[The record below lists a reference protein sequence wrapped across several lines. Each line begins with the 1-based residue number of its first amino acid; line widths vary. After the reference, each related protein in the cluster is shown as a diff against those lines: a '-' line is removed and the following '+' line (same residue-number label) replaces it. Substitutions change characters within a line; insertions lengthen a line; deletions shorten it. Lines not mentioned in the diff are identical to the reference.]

1 MVSSEEKDW
10 GTSIKHQQVFFSFGL
25 FFFSRPFFSLG
36 LFFFSRPFFL
46 SRQVCKYIFEH
57 ILIRL
62 KHWDSLKL
70 SKYLFKDGRRWWWT
84 EKKLKKRSTCPP
96 TRSLVFSSLLHSEAW
111 TYELEYG
118 WGPTFKVVLEC
129 LKRISEPFLI
139 YIYGI
144 QCDFMPKSCW
154 KHSNFE
160 NR

>member
-1 MVSSEEKDW
+1 MVSSEEKGW
-10 GTSIKHQQVFFSFGL
+10 GTSLKHQQVS
-25 FFFSRPFFSLG
+25 
-36 LFFFSRPFFL
+36 
-46 SRQVCKYIFEH
+46 KYIFEH

-62 KHWDSLKL
+62 KHWESLKL

-84 EKKLKKRSTCPP
+84 GKRLKKRSTCPP

-154 KHSNFE
+154 KHSNFLLYLYFE
-160 NR
+160 YHLVNPHVQTVQNVYGKGG